1 MNKETYNFMT
11 DFPEFEG
18 LIHSKQFEYAQE
30 LIQKRLYLDLS
41 FNEIA
46 EIAGYTPE
54 EYIALEY
61 GDPDIKLAE
70 YKRVI
75 NQIDTYIHNNQ

>member
-1 MNKETYNFMT
+1 MNKETYNFRA

-30 LIQKRLYLDLS
+30 LIKKRLDLGLS

-61 GDPDIKLAE
+61 GDQGIKLAE
-70 YKRVI
+70 FKRVI

>member
-1 MNKETYNFMT
+1 MNKENYNFRT

-41 FNEIA
+41 FNEVA

-61 GDPDIKLAE
+61 GDQGIKLE
-70 YKRVI
+70 EFKRVI
-75 NQIDTYIHNNQ
+75 NHIDTYIHTNQ